1 MTAPANEHL
10 LGSACHEMTIEA
22 NRVPV
27 SQDMDQR
34 LLALIQEAP
43 DKRHLDDP
51 KGLIVDYAHVQG
63 KGEDGALAIIASL
76 FRREPSED
84 GVTLLSFR
92 ISCLNLDE
100 QPEPPPKEK
109 FSPLEDL
116 LGITSQLGEVAVN
129 CSASFVYS
137 MAVSRI
143 QLPSPLLLSG
153 LGVTHIE
160 SVVLSRRTSEGE
172 MGHTIEVQQAADG
185 SVAHTVT
192 IEAKGVL
199 TWQGLSNIRAIVE
212 DLSTT
217 LLEQEKESA

>member
-10 LGSACHEMTIEA
+10 LGNACHEMTIEA
-22 NRVPV
+22 SRVPL

-43 DKRHLDDP
+43 DKRHQEDP

>member
-1 MTAPANEHL
+1 
-10 LGSACHEMTIEA
+10 MTIEA
-22 NRVPV
+22 SRVPV

-43 DKRHLDDP
+43 DKRHQDDP

-63 KGEDGALAIIASL
+63 RGEDGALAIIGSL

-100 QPEPPPKEK
+100 RPEPPPKDK

-116 LGITSQLGEVAVN
+116 LGITSQLGEVEVQ
-129 CSASFVYS
+129 CSASFAYS
-137 MAVSRI
+137 MDVSKI
-143 QLPSPLLLSG
+143 QLPSPLLLGGS
-153 LGVTHIE
+153 GVTHVE
-160 SVVLSRRTSEGE
+160 AVVLSRRTSEGE
-172 MGHTIEVQQAADG
+172 MAHTIEVQQVADG

-192 IEAKGVL
+192 IEARGVV
-199 TWQGLSNIRAIVE
+199 TWQGLRNIRAIVE

-217 LLEQEKESA
+217 LLEEEKESA